1 MLLRDLKRIIHEA
14 EEPNAAATETS
25 QTPTIEKT
33 LNKPQKTA
41 DEIKQASDGIG
52 KESYKMSKE
61 LETKLSVSLKDL
73 LNIKTVKAS
82 NNSIKITF
90 DFSKSGQ
97 DIFLLSGNEIS
108 QTEMLDLIKMEI
120 TALLGSSN
128 DEFTLDAKYFSGM
141 VLIIVRSNIET
152 SND

>member
-25 QTPTIEKT
+25 QTPAIEKT

-97 DIFLLSGNEIS
+97 DMFLLSGNAIS
-108 QTEMLDLIKMEI
+108 QTEMLDLIKMEAVLLKELIHLIFLLKTHHTLQRI
-120 TALLGSSN
+120 TQAK
-128 DEFTLDAKYFSGM
+128 EFKKK
-141 VLIIVRSNIET
+141 N
-152 SND
+152 

>member
-14 EEPNAAATETS
+14 EEPNVTATETS

-33 LNKPQKTA
+33 LNKPQKTVDA
-41 DEIKQASDGIG
+41 SKQASDGIG

-97 DIFLLSGNEIS
+97 DIFLLSGNTIS

>member
-14 EEPNAAATETS
+14 EEPNAAVTETS
-25 QTPTIEKT
+25 QTPATEKT

-108 QTEMLDLIKMEI
+108 QTEMLDLIKEI
-120 TALLGSSN
+120 RI
-128 DEFTLDAKYFSGM
+128 K
-141 VLIIVRSNIET
+141 
-152 SND
+152 

>member
-33 LNKPQKTA
+33 LNKPQKTV

-61 LETKLSVSLKDL
+61 LETKLNVSLRDL

-90 DFSKSGQ
+90 DFSKSGK
-97 DIFLLSGNEIS
+97 DIFLLTGNEIS
-108 QTEMLDLIKMEI
+108 QTEMVDLIKMEI

-152 SND
+152 SKD